1 MDFSV
6 LCMGEVGL
14 VAAGE
19 PNEVLALP
27 FVGGD
32 PVHSQKVDEILGVY
46 FISEFPID
54 LPEHFLLVDLS

>member
-1 MDFSV
+1 MGFSV
-6 LCMGEVGL
+6 LCVGEVGL

-19 PNEVLALP
+19 PNEVLALS

-46 FISEFPID
+46 FIGKFSID
-54 LPEHFLLVDLS
+54 LSEHFLLVDLS